1 MFLDFHSLE
10 YGTSGRWNEPVVS
23 EEILT
28 CTSFLMTKKREP
40 SRIQKVFKQASN
52 TNFSKGKK
60 REVGNSNF
68 ISDFQSYMII
78 EKKLFYMMNQL
89 NISNSAIAG
98 SYKKI
103 LIKNY
108 WRWKKYSEI
117 K

>member
-28 CTSFLMTKKREP
+28 CISFLMTKKREP

-60 REVGNSNF
+60 RWR
-68 ISDFQSYMII
+68 
-78 EKKLFYMMNQL
+78 KLE
-89 NISNSAIAG
+89 IR
-98 SYKKI
+98 I
-103 LIKNY
+103 LLATFKVT
-108 WRWKKYSEI
+108 W
-117 K
+117 

>member
-1 MFLDFHSLE
+1 ME
-10 YGTSGRWNEPVVS
+10 
-23 EEILT
+23 
-28 CTSFLMTKKREP
+28 
-40 SRIQKVFKQASN
+40 
-52 TNFSKGKK
+52 
-60 REVGNSNF
+60 EVGNSNF

-108 WRWKKYSEI
+108 
-117 K
+117 

>member
-1 MFLDFHSLE
+1 
-10 YGTSGRWNEPVVS
+10 
-23 EEILT
+23 
-28 CTSFLMTKKREP
+28 MTKKREP

-78 EKKLFYMMNQL
+78 GKKLFYMMNQL

-108 WRWKKYSEI
+108 
-117 K
+117 